1 MVSDKWLQENR
12 GWYRVPLK
20 GSGIQFLEGDDWSV
34 DVGWSLGWTR
44 KKTCTYSPFTDPGA
58 SAARF
63 CFTYKPVENWR
74 YMVIEVPDFSE
85 PIGVSSKGASVMAQ
99 GGRPSATAGIW
110 TVAWTSGP
118 MTYADWDAEIKAL
131 VIDPGYYVNKDWIVN
146 MKYWSSARSGPVFS
160 VSTVKLYKVGPP
172 GGEGVPFPLFDESE
186 YDNPE
191 WGNRNPRGPSP
202 AGPKYVDY
210 GPSHS
215 GNPVGGR
222 TPPFEE
228 AKESD
233 GSPSTP
239 SVPTETDTKDVG
251 SDLFNKDTD
260 SDEKNPLSDNPR
272 VSEKAKRPNSEVEC
286 VVEGYFDCKVGDHI
300 IIPEDPM
307 RRRFIVT
314 EVEYEFM
321 GGALRTHIRGSIDG
335 DIRYN
340 TATIITGVVNYLF
353 GRR

>member
-12 GWYRVPLK
+12 GWYRVPIK
-20 GSGIQFLEGDDWSV
+20 DPTIQFLESDDWNV
-34 DVGWSLGWTR
+34 DVGWALGWTR
-44 KKTCTYSPFTDPGA
+44 KKTVAYSPFTNPKA

-63 CFTYKPVENWR
+63 LFNKPVDHWR

-85 PIGVSSKGASVMAQ
+85 PIGVSSKGAAVMAQ

-110 TVAWTSGP
+110 TVAWVSGP
-118 MTYADWDAEIKAL
+118 TTYAKWDAKIKAL
-131 VIDPGYYVNKDWIVN
+131 VIDPGYYVNKDWAVV

-172 GGEGVPFPLFDESE
+172 GGGGVPFPLFDESE
-186 YDNPE
+186 YETPE
-191 WGNRNPRGPSP
+191 WGNRNPTPLPS
-202 AGPKYVDY
+202 AGPKYTDY

-215 GNPVGGR
+215 GGPVAGRNP
-222 TPPFEE
+222 PLEE
-228 AKESD
+228 EKVSD
-233 GSPSTP
+233 GSP
-239 SVPTETDTKDVG
+239 TDTGLFDKVNDDKD
-251 SDLFNKDTD
+251 
-260 SDEKNPLSDNPR
+260 PLRENPR

-286 VVEGYFDCKVGDHI
+286 VVEGYFDCRVGDHI
-300 IIPEDPM
+300 IIPEDPL

-335 DIRYN
+335 DIRFT

>member
-12 GWYRVPLK
+12 GWYRVPIK
-20 GSGIQFLEGDDWSV
+20 DPTIQFLEGDDWSV
-34 DVGWSLGWTR
+34 ELGWALGWTR
-44 KKTCTYSPFTDPGA
+44 KKTVAYSPFTDPGA
-58 SAARF
+58 SAAKF
-63 CFTYKPVENWR
+63 AFTSKPVEDWR

-110 TVAWTSGP
+110 TVAWYYYVYF
-118 MTYADWDAEIKAL
+118 YADWDAEIKAL
-131 VIDPGYYVNKDWIVN
+131 VIDSEGYGKKDRSVL

-160 VSTVKLYKVGPP
+160 ASTVKLYKVGPP
-172 GGEGVPFPLFDESE
+172 GGEGDPFPLFDESE
-186 YDNPE
+186 YETPE
-191 WGNRNPRGPSP
+191 WGNRNPTPLPS
-202 AGPKYVDY
+202 AGPKYTDY

-215 GNPVGGR
+215 GGPVAGRNP
-222 TPPFEE
+222 PLKEE
-228 AKESD
+228 KVSD
-233 GSPSTP
+233 GSPTSP
-239 SVPTETDTKDVG
+239 GDTGLFDKVKNDDKD
-251 SDLFNKDTD
+251 
-260 SDEKNPLSDNPR
+260 PLRDNPR

-300 IIPEDPM
+300 IIPEDPL

-314 EVEYEFM
+314 EVGYEFM
-321 GGALRTHIRGSIDG
+321 GGALWTHIRGSIDG
-335 DIRYN
+335 DIRYT